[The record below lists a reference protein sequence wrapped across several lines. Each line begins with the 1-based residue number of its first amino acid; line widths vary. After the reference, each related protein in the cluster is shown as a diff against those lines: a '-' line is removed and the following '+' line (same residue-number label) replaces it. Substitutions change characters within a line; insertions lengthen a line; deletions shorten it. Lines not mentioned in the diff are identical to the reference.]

1 MSIILIVLVMLVLFA
16 LASTIAVY
24 SYGRFANRARG
35 DPSFAMPVLESGTP
49 LDDLVAPLLQPRP
62 EQSGLV
68 LLSSNLDAF
77 ATRALAARH
86 AGRSLDLQ
94 YYIWKDDLTGRLL
107 INEIVQ
113 AADRGVRV
121 RLLLDDINARGTDHT
136 LVALDAHPNIAV
148 RLFNPSRSREGAL
161 RRGIEMMLRA
171 FSATRRMHNK
181 AWIAD
186 GRLAMIGGRN
196 IGDAYFDAS
205 RNSNFRDLDMLL
217 MGGAVAQTEAVF
229 DRFWNSGAAIPI
241 AALRGSHGGGLTRVR
256 DKIARLPPAQ
266 EAQPYLRR
274 VTANSTVRGILS
286 HAEGIHWT
294 HEARIVSDPP
304 EKAQGVAQEGWL
316 MHAIQSAL
324 LAAKDDLEIISHY
337 FIPGEAG
344 LLQLLDIARAGV
356 KISILTNS
364 LAATDVTAVHGA
376 YARYRKPLVEGGVH
390 LFELK
395 PYDHRSK
402 ASLFGSSGASLHTK
416 AFMVDGHM
424 AFVGSM
430 NFDPRSISLNTEM
443 GILFGHKGLIGEV
456 RTIFAE
462 ETSSAAS
469 YRLHVEDGRIV
480 WQDGAKGSGQT
491 LRAEPDAGL
500 RRRIAATIIGLLPIE
515 SQL

>member
-1 MSIILIVLVMLVLFA
+1 MSLILIALVMLVLFA

-24 SYGRFANRARG
+24 AYGRFADRAQG
-35 DPSFAMPVLESGTP
+35 EPSFALPVLEAGTP
-49 LDDLVAPLLQPRP
+49 LDDLVAPLLQARP
-62 EQSGLV
+62 GQSGL
-68 LLSSNLDAF
+68 LLLASNLDAF

-121 RLLLDDINARGTDHT
+121 RLLLDDINARGADHT
-136 LVALDAHPNIAV
+136 LVALDAHPKIAV

-205 RNSNFRDLDMLL
+205 RGSNFRDLDVLL
-217 MGGAVAQTEAVF
+217 IGGAVAQTEAVF
-229 DRFWNSGAAIPI
+229 DRFWNSSAAIPI
-241 AALRGSHGGGLTRVR
+241 AALRGSHGGALARLR
-256 DKIARLPPAQ
+256 DEIARLPAAD
-266 EAQPYLRR
+266 EARPYLTR
-274 VTANSTVRGILS
+274 VTENSTVRGILS
-286 HAEGIHWT
+286 RAEAIHWT
-294 HEARIVSDPP
+294 HEARVVSDPP
-304 EKAQGVAQEGWL
+304 EKAQGMGREDWL
-316 MHAIQSAL
+316 MHAIQPAL
-324 LAAKDDLEIISHY
+324 LAAKSDLEIISPY

-344 LLQLLDIARAGV
+344 LVQLLDIARAGV
-356 KISILTNS
+356 TISILTNS
-364 LAATDVTAVHGA
+364 LAATDVAAVHGA

-416 AFMVDGHM
+416 AFMVDGHI

-443 GILFGHKGLIGEV
+443 GLLFGHEGLIAQV

-462 ETSSAAS
+462 ETSPAAS
-469 YRLHVEDGRIV
+469 YRLRVEDGAIA
-480 WQDGAKGSGQT
+480 WQDGAKGSGQIM
-491 LRAEPDAGL
+491 RAEPDAGF
-500 RRRIAATIIGLLPIE
+500 RRRIAAAIIGLLPIE